1 MLIPK
6 EARRIAQVGQE
17 RLSMSE
23 IETVKQIIVYENEF
37 VTVFDDEV
45 RFPSGKS
52 GTYFRYRWKAP
63 HGVAIV
69 PLHSGD
75 VILIQNYRY
84 AEKSLS
90 IELPQGFGCFGKTP
104 QEDASR
110 ELFEETGLTAQKF
123 EQLLV
128 LGADFK
134 TFVFVAEVDE
144 LAQFSNENAEL
155 SESIS
160 SYRRIPINKI
170 CHLDFGAMGIFDPV
184 TIAALLALRSIR
196 T

>member
-1 MLIPK
+1 
-6 EARRIAQVGQE
+6 
-17 RLSMSE
+17 MSE
-23 IETVKQIIVYENEF
+23 IETLKQIVVYENEF

-45 RFPSGKS
+45 KFPSGKN

-69 PLHSGD
+69 PIHGGD

-84 AEKSLS
+84 SEKSLS
-90 IELPQGFGCFGKTP
+90 IEVPQGFGCFGRTP

-110 ELFEETGLTAQKF
+110 ELLEETGLTAQKF

-134 TFVFVAEVDE
+134 TFVFLAEIDEVAKI
-144 LAQFSNENAEL
+144 SNENAEL

-160 SYRRIPINKI
+160 SYRRISIDKINYR
-170 CHLDFGAMGIFDPV
+170 DFGAMGIFDPV
-184 TIAALLALRSIR
+184 SIAALLAVRSVR
-196 T
+196 TSP

>member
-1 MLIPK
+1 
-6 EARRIAQVGQE
+6 
-17 RLSMSE
+17 MSE
-23 IETVKQIIVYENEF
+23 IETLKQIVVYENEF
-37 VTVFDDEV
+37 VTVFDDV
-45 RFPSGKS
+45 VKFPSGKN

-69 PLHSGD
+69 PIHGCD

-90 IELPQGFGCFGKTP
+90 IEVPQGFGCFGRTP

-134 TFVFVAEVDE
+134 TFVFVAEIDD
-144 LAQFSNENAEL
+144 LAQVSNQNAEV

-160 SYRRIPINKI
+160 SYRRIPIEKI
-170 CHLDFGAMGIFDPV
+170 SHLDFGAAGIFDPV